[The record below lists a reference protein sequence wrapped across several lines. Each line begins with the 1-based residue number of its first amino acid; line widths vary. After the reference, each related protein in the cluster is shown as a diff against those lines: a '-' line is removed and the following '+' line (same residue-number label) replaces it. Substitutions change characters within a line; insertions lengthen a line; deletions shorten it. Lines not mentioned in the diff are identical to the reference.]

1 MAQGT
6 WQKRGMYKS
15 VRISHEGW
23 SVGEDHQEGMTGTS
37 LVVQRLRCHFPIAG
51 GPGSISGQ
59 GTRSHMPQL
68 RDYMPQLKVPHA
80 VTKKILHAAMK
91 IEDPVCQNKD
101 LA

>member
-23 SVGEDHQEGMTGTS
+23 NVGEDHQEDMTGTS
-37 LVVQRLRCHFPIAG
+37 LVVQRLRCHIPNAG

-59 GTRSHMPQL
+59 GTRSHMLQL
-68 RDYMPQLKVPHA
+68 RDYMSQLKVPHA

-91 IEDPVCQNKD
+91 IEDPMCQNKD

>member
-6 WQKRGMYKS
+6 WQKRGMYKI

-23 SVGEDHQEGMTGTS
+23 NVGEDHQEDMTGTS
-37 LVVQRLRCHFPIAG
+37 LVVQRLRCHFPNAG
-51 GPGSISGQ
+51 GPGSVSGQ
-59 GTRSHMPQL
+59 GTRSHMLQL

>member
-6 WQKRGMYKS
+6 WQKRGMYKI

-23 SVGEDHQEGMTGTS
+23 NVGEDHQEDMTGTS
-37 LVVQRLRCHFPIAG
+37 LVVQRLRCHFPIAR

-80 VTKKILHAAMK
+80 VTKKILHAAVK

>member
-6 WQKRGMYKS
+6 WQKRGMYKI

-23 SVGEDHQEGMTGTS
+23 NVGEDHQEDMTGTS
-37 LVVQRLRCHFPIAG
+37 LVVQRLRCHFPIAR

-59 GTRSHMPQL
+59 GTRSHMLQL
-68 RDYMPQLKVPHA
+68 RDYMPQLKVSHA

>member
-6 WQKRGMYKS
+6 WQKRGMYKI

-23 SVGEDHQEGMTGTS
+23 NVGEDHQEDMTGTS
-37 LVVQRLRCHFPIAG
+37 LVVQRLRCHFPIAR

-59 GTRSHMPQL
+59 GTRSHMLQL

>member
-6 WQKRGMYKS
+6 WQKRGMYKI

-23 SVGEDHQEGMTGTS
+23 NVGEDHQEDMTGTS
-37 LVVQRLRCHFPIAG
+37 LVVQWLRCNIPNAG
-51 GPGSISGQ
+51 HPGSISGQ

-80 VTKKILHAAMK
+80 VTKKILHAAME
-91 IEDPVCQNKD
+91 IEDPACQNKD

>member
-6 WQKRGMYKS
+6 WQKRGMYKI

-23 SVGEDHQEGMTGTS
+23 SVGEDHQEDMTGTS

-68 RDYMPQLKVPHA
+68 RVCTPQLRPGSQI
-80 VTKKILHAAMK
+80 KKSL
-91 IEDPVCQNKD
+91 
-101 LA
+101 LF

>member
-23 SVGEDHQEGMTGTS
+23 NVGEDQEDMTGTS
-37 LVVQRLRCHFPIAG
+37 LVVQWLRCDIPNAG
-51 GPGSISGQ
+51 HPGSISGQ

-80 VTKKILHAAMK
+80 VTKKILHATMK
-91 IEDPVCQNKD
+91 IEDPMCQNKD